1 MFKTIKDSSM
11 VDFKEK
17 KSQFI
22 TYAFHVTSQI
32 EASEHLKQVKEK
44 HWDATHHVYAYILKN
59 NQIQKYS
66 DDGEPHGTAGIHIL
80 NVLIKSQIYDILVVV
95 VRYFGGILLGTGGL
109 VRAYTKSCKL
119 AIENAKIITVHLC
132 QKILITFNYNL
143 YNSIQKLLSNY
154 HHKIVNQIFNN
165 SISIE
170 VVIHLA
176 SFDNLKSKLLE
187 LACGEISIQKLEQ
200 VEMSLS

>member
-22 TYAFHVTSQI
+22 TYAFHVTSQTD
-32 EASEHLKQVKEK
+32 ASDRLKQVKEK
-44 HWDATHHVYAYILKN
+44 HWNATHHVYAYVLKN

-119 AIENAKIITVHLC
+119 VIENAKIINVHLC
-132 QKILITFNYNL
+132 QKILITFNYSL
-143 YNSIQKLLSNY
+143 YSSIQKLLSNY
-154 HHKIVNQIFNN
+154 HHKIVNQTFNN
-165 SISIE
+165 TISIE